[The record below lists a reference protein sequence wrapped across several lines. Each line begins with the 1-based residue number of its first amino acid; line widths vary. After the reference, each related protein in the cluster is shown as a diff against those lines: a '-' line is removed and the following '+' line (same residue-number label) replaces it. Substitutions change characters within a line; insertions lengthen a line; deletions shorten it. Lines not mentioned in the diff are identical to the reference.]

1 MSFLEQR
8 GMLELGF
15 YESDGE
21 IQIDPRS
28 PKCWA
33 VNQPEFREF
42 YYGTSPSYV
51 PSLLVS
57 HDSEPTVPSYSQCTY
72 VINDD
77 GEPTKKDEVI
87 IIEEE
92 EPIKED
98 EVIIIKEE
106 EEELAKLVVEIERLQ
121 KRKAEIEAISAKRA
135 RK

>member
-21 IQIDPRS
+21 IVIDPRS

-33 VNQPEFREF
+33 VNQTEFREF
-42 YYGTSPSYV
+42 YYGPSPSYV

-57 HDSEPTVPSYSQCTY
+57 YDSEPTVPSYSPCTYGTY

-77 GEPTKKDEVI
+77 DDGPTKEEEPTKEPTKKDEVI
-87 IIEEE
+87 IIE
-92 EPIKED
+92 
-98 EVIIIKEE
+98 EE

>member
-28 PKCWA
+28 PKCWD
-33 VNQPEFREF
+33 VNQPECREF
-42 YYGTSPSYV
+42 YYGPSPSYV

-57 HDSEPTVPSYSQCTY
+57 YDSEPTVPSYSQCIY

-77 GEPTKKDEVI
+77 GDEPTKEPTKKDEVI
-87 IIEEE
+87 IIEE
-92 EPIKED
+92 
-98 EVIIIKEE
+98 EE

-135 RK
+135 RI

>member
-15 YESDGE
+15 YESAGE
-21 IQIDPRS
+21 IDIDPRS

-33 VNQPEFREF
+33 VNQTEFREF
-42 YYGTSPSYV
+42 YYGPSPSYV

-57 HDSEPTVPSYSQCTY
+57 HDSEPTVPSYSPCTY
-72 VINDD
+72 VIDEDD
-77 GEPTKKDEVI
+77 EPIK
-87 IIEEE
+87 

-98 EVIIIKEE
+98 EVIIIKEEE

-135 RK
+135 RI